1 MATKGI
7 ETPKLTAL
15 RVLILASDGG
25 YAHCMAVSLERLG
38 VADVEHVETL
48 TAATSVLRRRAVD
61 IIIAEIHADR
71 ADGLMV
77 PCMVSELDR
86 AGRLHRIPHVIWT
99 ADQNTGDVFGTTA
112 ATAGLDQGWQDTLN
126 GVSRV
131 ALLSHAR
138 LARTSGIQVEI
149 APDSST
155 EGLIATIERLAD
167 VTPQPPHVVCANSAE
182 PPDEEEVVSAL
193 ASGAG
198 LRVVYQ
204 PQYHLQTQRVVGAEA
219 LVRWQHPRYGDVSPS
234 VLIPLVNQLG
244 LDLLLFSFI
253 EKSVIETLVSLD
265 KAGID
270 IPVAVN
276 ASAKTL
282 CAPGL
287 ATRLATKMHKAGL
300 PTKRL
305 KIELTEDVATDNE
318 LALSASITALR
329 AKGFQVSLDDFGA
342 GAATLALLSQMP
354 FDEMKIDGALVRAV
368 GQTAT
373 SREVISGVVALA
385 KLFNLTLVT
394 EGIEDEST
402 IALLNQLGCEVG
414 QGYAL
419 AHPLELGDF
428 MQLVGTRTVT
438 PLFRKS

>member
-7 ETPKLTAL
+7 ETPKLNTL
-15 RVLILASDGG
+15 RMLILASDGD
-25 YAHCMAVSLERLG
+25 YVQRMAVSLERFG
-38 VADVEHVETL
+38 VAEVEHVETL
-48 TAATSVLRRRAVD
+48 TAATSALRKGAVD
-61 IIIAEIHADR
+61 IIVAEIHADR

-86 AGRLHRIPHVIWT
+86 AGRLHRMPHIIWT
-99 ADQNTGDVFGTTA
+99 ADQQTGDA
-112 ATAGLDQGWQDTLN
+112 LEATALSAGVDQGWQDTLN

-149 APDSST
+149 TPDSTT
-155 EGLIATIERLAD
+155 EGLIATLKRLAA
-167 VTPQPPHVVCANSAE
+167 VTPQLPQVACASDAE
-182 PPDEEEVVSAL
+182 SLDEEEVVSAL
-193 ASGAG
+193 ASGTG

-204 PQYHLQTQRVVGAEA
+204 PQYHLQSQRIVGAEA
-219 LVRWQHPRYGDVSPS
+219 LIRWQHPQYGDVSPS

-244 LDLLLFSFI
+244 LDLLLFSYI

-265 KAGID
+265 KAGIH

-318 LALSASITALR
+318 LSLSASITALR

-373 SREVISGVVALA
+373 SSEVISGVVALA

-419 AHPLELGDF
+419 ARPLEIDDF
-428 MQLVGTRTVT
+428 MRLVASR
-438 PLFRKS
+438 

>member
-1 MATKGI
+1 MATTGI
-7 ETPKLTAL
+7 EPLKLTAL
-15 RVLILASDGG
+15 RVLILASESE
-25 YAHCMAVSLERLG
+25 YAQSMTDSLERFG
-38 VADVEHVETL
+38 VADVEHVESL
-48 TAATSVLRRRAVD
+48 TAATSVLRKAAID
-61 IIIAEIHADR
+61 IIVAEINADR

-77 PCMVSELDR
+77 PCMISELDR
-86 AGRLHRIPHVIWT
+86 AGRLQRIPHVIWT
-99 ADQNTGDVFGTTA
+99 ADQNTGNALEAAALSAGTN
-112 ATAGLDQGWQDTLN
+112 QGWQDTLS

-155 EGLIATIERLAD
+155 EGLITTVERLAS
-167 VTPQPPHVVCANSAE
+167 VMPQPPHVTCASDIE
-182 PPDEEEVVSAL
+182 SLDEEEVVRAL

-204 PQYHLQTQRVVGAEA
+204 PQYHLKSQRIVGAEA
-219 LVRWQHPRYGDVSPS
+219 LIRWQHPRYGDVSPS

-244 LDLLLFSFI
+244 LDLLLFSYI

-265 KAGID
+265 KAGIQ

-318 LALSASITALR
+318 LSLSASITALR

-373 SREVISGVVALA
+373 SREIISGVVALA
-385 KLFNLTLVT
+385 RLFNLTLIT

-414 QGYAL
+414 QGFAL
-419 AHPLELGDF
+419 ARPLEIDDF
-428 MQLVGTRTVT
+428 MHLVVSAYPPSRNNQ
-438 PLFRKS
+438 